1 MIQWAIVIVIVISLI
16 LGIYAAVL
24 INNLRNKYK
33 IAFLDS
39 FLYYQLLVLIFGIY
53 RILGNIIIHEIL
65 PKFDVIKSNI
75 EAIAHFF
82 PFISTPFIIVAWF
95 MIIKMTGELL
105 KRNRPQYVATI
116 YFLLVTAA
124 FLIYGLAIKRMPEY
138 NHLDYQILKQKV
150 IIVFYSIEITIA
162 TYIIIRV
169 LIKGLKE
176 KSKKKEQFVIRFAI
190 LFGIINILKAIALH
204 FSGFHWIVGLYFIF
218 LFFSG
223 IIPLVF
229 LTRIY
234 LADNSFDYI
243 DFSNVQEDLYS
254 KLKITKREREII
266 EEICKGKTNKQ
277 IADELFISLQT
288 VKDHTHN
295 IFVKT
300 GVKNRVQLSR
310 KFS

>member
-1 MIQWAIVIVIVISLI
+1 MIQLAVIIVVIISLVA
-16 LGIYAAVL
+16 GIYAL
-24 INNLRNKYK
+24 TLLNDLRNKYK

-39 FLYYQLLVLIFGIY
+39 FLYYQILILIFGVY
-53 RILGNIIIHEIL
+53 GILGNIIIHEIL

-75 EAIAHFF
+75 EAISHFF
-82 PFISTPFIIVAWF
+82 PFIGTPFMIAAWY

-105 KRNRPQYVATI
+105 NRNRPQYVAVV
-116 YFLLVTAA
+116 YFLVVTAA
-124 FLIYGLAIKRMPEY
+124 FLIYGLAIKRIPEY
-138 NHLDYQILKQKV
+138 ENYDYQALKQKV
-150 IIVFYSIEITIA
+150 IIVFYSIELIIA
-162 TYIIIRV
+162 AYIVIRV

-176 KSKKKEQFVIRFAI
+176 KSKKKEQFVIRFAVI
-190 LFGIINILKAIALH
+190 FGIISILKAIALH
-204 FSGFHWIVGLYFIF
+204 FSDFHWIVGLYFML

-229 LTRIY
+229 LCRNY
-234 LADNSFDYI
+234 LEKNSFDYI
-243 DFSNVQEDLYS
+243 DSQNLHDSLYN
-254 KLKITKREREII
+254 KFKITKREREII
-266 EEICKGKTNKQ
+266 KEICKGKTNKQ

-300 GVKNRVQLSR
+300 GLKNRVQLTR